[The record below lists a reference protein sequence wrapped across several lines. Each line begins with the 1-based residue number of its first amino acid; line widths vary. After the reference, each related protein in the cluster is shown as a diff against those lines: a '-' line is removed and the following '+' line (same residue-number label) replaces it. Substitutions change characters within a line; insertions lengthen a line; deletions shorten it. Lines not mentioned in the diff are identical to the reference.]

1 MEKKLLIQ
9 SQIGF
14 TKASWQVRLFRRR
27 WANSDATQFWLFHN
41 LEK

>member
-14 TKASWQVRLFRRR
+14 TKDSWQVRLFRRR
-27 WANSDATQFWLFHN
+27 WANSDATQYWQFRN
-41 LEK
+41 PEK